1 MNKLINTMLILAV
14 IGVVVVFGILV
25 FEEFKT
31 DYEMPNGVICETIF
45 YGDTKTFTNCLDGK
59 KYINPE
65 FYKEIKK

>member
-1 MNKLINTMLILAV
+1 MNKLINTMLILAF
-14 IGVVVVFGILV
+14 IGVVTAVGILI
-25 FEEFKT
+25 FEESIT

-59 KYINPE
+59 IYINPE